1 MDEYLTKIQKW
12 RDVRE
17 SSLNL
22 YKSYMT
28 KLNKEFNGDNEFSM
42 DFIKDKIDEI
52 IKWIDENYS
61 NSVKRN
67 FYATLLVFVSPRIK
81 NDPIKGFSN
90 IYNDL
95 QVKLKDS
102 HQIYIDKRKDNNKTS
117 KEDAN
122 WLSFEDI
129 QKKLMKIEKIV
140 KNTQYD
146 ETLTKQ
152 EYNNLMEYVLLSLYT
167 KIPPRRNEYGM
178 MKVISDKDYQDSSI
192 DDMENNNYL
201 IKGKSNYAFSYG
213 KNSVKSLGDGD
224 TQILDV
230 PKDLSKVIRLWLKHN
245 KSDYL
250 LPKYNENK
258 PIGKNGL
265 TLLLN
270 KIFSPKKISTS
281 MLRKIYLSYKFGD
294 IQKEQKR
301 IAEEMNHS
309 VGVQQSIY
317 VKNDD

>member
-102 HQIYIDKRKDNNKTS
+102 HQIYIDKLSENESYENKGNPISFTVNRDVESGDRLLFRIDYVGNNYADFQYIEIKT
-117 KEDAN
+117 
-122 WLSFEDI
+122 
-129 QKKLMKIEKIV
+129 
-140 KNTQYD
+140 TP
-146 ETLTKQ
+146 
-152 EYNNLMEYVLLSLYT
+152 EYFN
-167 KIPPRRNEYGM
+167 
-178 MKVISDKDYQDSSI
+178 ISDRNLTATTPY
-192 DDMENNNYL
+192 
-201 IKGKSNYAFSYG
+201 
-213 KNSVKSLGDGD
+213 
-224 TQILDV
+224 
-230 PKDLSKVIRLWLKHN
+230 KV
-245 KSDYL
+245 
-250 LPKYNENK
+250 
-258 PIGKNGL
+258 
-265 TLLLN
+265 
-270 KIFSPKKISTS
+270 
-281 MLRKIYLSYKFGD
+281 
-294 IQKEQKR
+294 
-301 IAEEMNHS
+301 
-309 VGVQQSIY
+309 
-317 VKNDD
+317 